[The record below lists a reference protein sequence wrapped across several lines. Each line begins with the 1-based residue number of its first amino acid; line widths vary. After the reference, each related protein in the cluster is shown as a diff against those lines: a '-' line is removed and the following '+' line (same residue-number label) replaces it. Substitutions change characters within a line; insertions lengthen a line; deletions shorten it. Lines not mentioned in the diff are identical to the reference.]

1 MNHQKSR
8 LRRDMMN
15 DSRAYQSIVDEAD
28 KITSCIKISASPN
41 AIYGS
46 DDFHDMVVR
55 AAASNSYISGSA
67 SAMRRR
73 QRRTVAPW
81 GPRRIPT
88 DEWYRD
94 ILSKMDD
101 GKVAACLENA
111 ISSQI
116 DRLRKMGRI
125 PAGGMT
131 IAIDAH
137 LIPCYCKDH
146 GSEMIYFRS
155 KQGTD
160 YFIRYVTA
168 QCVDRVPASCLPPYT
183 CPRLNPCLISC
194 AG

>member
-15 DSRAYQSIVDEAD
+15 DSRAYQSIVDETD

-67 SAMRRR
+67 SAMRRSAASDCDPVG
-73 QRRTVAPW
+73 TA
-81 GPRRIPT
+81 RRIPT

-101 GKVAACLENA
+101 GKVAACIENA

-146 GSEMIYFRS
+146 GSEMIHSRS

-168 QCVDRVPASCLPPYT
+168 
-183 CPRLNPCLISC
+183 
-194 AG
+194 